1 MPTRKL
7 HGLPANLPDE
17 TVNLYESLLGRYRML
32 GDYQI
37 KLQER
42 EREQLKAVEYLK
54 LTAEQVAWPDESD
67 TGTLLNFG
75 NRSCKD

>member
-1 MPTRKL
+1 MPTREL
-7 HGLPANLPDE
+7 HDLPANLPDV
-17 TVNLYESLLGRYRML
+17 TVNLYEGLLERYRML

-37 KLQER
+37 KLEKR
-42 EREQLKAVEYLK
+42 EREQLKAVQYLE